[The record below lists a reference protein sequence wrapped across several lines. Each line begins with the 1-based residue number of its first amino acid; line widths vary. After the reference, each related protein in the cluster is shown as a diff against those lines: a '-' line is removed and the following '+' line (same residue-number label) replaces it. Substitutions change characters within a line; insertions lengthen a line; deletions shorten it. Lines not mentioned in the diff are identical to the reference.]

1 MPSKTIVHKGEP
13 LAVSREQIKR
23 RLMRSKRGDKR
34 ERDMRLYVEHV
45 LGKPIEQWDLEELA
59 RGKVRNKNGRF
70 TGGPRFQHISPLLDK
85 EIANRLRH
93 MALREIQGNVYT
105 AIDVLI
111 DLMKYSDKD
120 DIKLKAA
127 LVVIEYTLGTPQQN
141 INLAGDAGAVAATL
155 AKALVMPGGVTNA
168 HPVIEGSVVKDSE
181 GDEEEGDELTDD

>member
-1 MPSKTIVHKGEP
+1 VTELPSKTIVVKGEP
-13 LAVSREQIKR
+13 LAISREQIKR

-59 RGKVRNKNGRF
+59 RGKVRNRNGRF

-105 AIDVLI
+105 AIEVI
-111 DLMKYSDKD
+111 TDLMLHSERDE
-120 DIKLKAA
+120 IKFKCAQ
-127 LVVIEYTLGTPQQN
+127 LVLEYTLGTPQQN

-155 AKALVMPGGVTNA
+155 AKALVMPGGAPA
-168 HPVIEGSVVKDSE
+168 HPIIDGSVVAEEDE
-181 GDEEEGDELTDD
+181 GDDLEDD